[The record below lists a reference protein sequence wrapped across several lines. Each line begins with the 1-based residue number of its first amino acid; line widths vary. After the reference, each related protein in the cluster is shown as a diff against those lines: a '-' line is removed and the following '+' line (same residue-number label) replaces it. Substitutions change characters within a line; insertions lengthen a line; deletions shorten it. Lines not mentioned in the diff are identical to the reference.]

1 MPLLIFSD
9 AQGQAQAARFA
20 ERDEIR
26 IGADPAWSNLHLSA
40 ALDVAP
46 RHAVITRSAFNRLLM
61 VIDLAGR
68 ATRVNQHPVVKLRV
82 LRQGDILQIGRCDL
96 TVWEVQIRR
105 LATDDPVLG
114 KKCPVLREVFTE
126 GMEVIACPGCG
137 TVHERDAWFLIEYCA
152 AGCDYPNRQV
162 IMDTLPSWVLVERH
176 LDQDSRLIE
185 RIENDR
191 VLQDGKFCQAGQ
203 ARDQVPFQRGQHA
216 VYCPSC
222 QTPFHLECFVTLPT
236 CPTCQYD
243 IAGLINRSFGLPD
256 GG

>member
-1 MPLLIFSD
+1 MPLLTFAD
-9 AQGQAQAARFA
+9 TQGQAHAVRFA
-20 ERDEIR
+20 EREEIR
-26 IGADPAWSNLHLSA
+26 IGADEGWSNLTLPA

-46 RHAVITRSAFNRLLM
+46 QHAIITRSAFNRLLM

-68 ATRVNQHPVVKLRV
+68 ATRVNQHPVVRLRV
-82 LRQGDILQIGRCDL
+82 LRQGDTLQIGRCDL

-105 LATDDPVLG
+105 LEAGDPVLG
-114 KKCPVLREVFTE
+114 KKCPVSRRVFQV

-137 TVHERDAWFLIEYCA
+137 TVHERDSWFLIEHCA

-162 IMDTLPSWVLVERH
+162 IMDTLPSWMLVERH

-185 RIENDR
+185 LIENGK

-236 CPTCQYD
+236 CPVCQYD
-243 IAGLINRSFGLPD
+243 ITGLINRSFGVQN